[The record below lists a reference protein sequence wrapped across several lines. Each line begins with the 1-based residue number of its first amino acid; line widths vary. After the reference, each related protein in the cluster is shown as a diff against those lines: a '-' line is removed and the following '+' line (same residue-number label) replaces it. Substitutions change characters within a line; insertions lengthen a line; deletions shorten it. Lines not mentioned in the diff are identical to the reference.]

1 MQASEFMSSRLVTVE
16 PDDTLL
22 AVREIFDNTHFHHL
36 LVVEHGVLR
45 GVLSDRDLLRHLS
58 PWIGTVGEL
67 PRDTATL
74 NKRVHQVM
82 RRDPQTLGPDSSIG
96 HALEKF
102 RDCDVTCL
110 PILDAEQR
118 PLGIVTWRDML
129 KLLGRLYG

>member
-1 MQASEFMSSRLVTVE
+1 MLARDFMSSRLVMVE

-22 AVREIFDNTHFHHL
+22 TVREIFEHTHFHHL
-36 LVVEHGVLR
+36 LVVEHGVLL

-58 PWIGTVGEL
+58 PYIGTIGEL

-74 NKRVHQVM
+74 NKRAHQVM
-82 RRDPQTLGPDSSIG
+82 RRHPQTLGPESSIAQ
-96 HALEKF
+96 ALEKF

-110 PILDAEQR
+110 PIVDTGQH

-129 KLLGRLYG
+129 KLLWQLYA